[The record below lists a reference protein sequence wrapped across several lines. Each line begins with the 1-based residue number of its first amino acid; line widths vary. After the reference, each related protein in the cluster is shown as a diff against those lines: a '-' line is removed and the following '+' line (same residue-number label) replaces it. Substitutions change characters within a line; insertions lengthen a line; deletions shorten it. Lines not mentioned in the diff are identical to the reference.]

1 MSVKAL
7 PRETTSKDK
16 MATPI
21 PAFTADD
28 IDAKTKQE
36 FIEIIHE
43 QMEMIEDLMMD
54 ATLNDGAYLS
64 LTNNLQRLYGF
75 SDKMKRNAIYIVYE
89 RQVRRA
95 RERGQ
100 PKEIPRNYEARMRY
114 GYVPCEFCGRL
125 IVNGKS
131 AMKDHQSREVCKRF
145 MIEKRGAIH
154 TKKLTRRDETGI
166 ETAHH
171 VIYDWSLTHI
181 DLVKVTE
188 TESQVSHS
196 SD

>member
-1 MSVKAL
+1 
-7 PRETTSKDK
+7 

-28 IDAKTKQE
+28 IDAKTKEQ

-43 QMEMIEDLMMD
+43 QMELIEDLMMD
-54 ATLNDGAYLS
+54 ETLNDGAYLS

-75 SDKMKRNAIYIVYE
+75 SDKMKRNAIYVVYE

-95 RERGQ
+95 RQRREPR
-100 PKEIPRNYEARMRY
+100 EIPRNYEGRMRH

-131 AMKDHQSREVCKRF
+131 AMRDHQSREVCKRF
-145 MIEKRGAIH
+145 IIEKRGAIH
-154 TKKLTRRDETGI
+154 TKKLTRSDETGI
-166 ETAHH
+166 ETAYH
-171 VIYDWSLTHI
+171 IINDWCLKHI
-181 DLVKVTE
+181 DLVRQGHTQPQ
-188 TESQVSHS
+188 TRFHPQQF
-196 SD
+196 D